1 MGGEPFVPGTR
12 RIRHGPVTGRIRTFA
27 AMLGVTLALM
37 LVLPGTAQAG
47 RGRAAPTLTVT
58 ADRLAIQPRS
68 EPVRFTVISSEDAN
82 VTVVLSHAEGGA
94 DVSTLAKTEPVLAGV
109 PLVLTWNGTDGA
121 GNKAPDDRYVVTAS
135 GQGLNGTGTASAS
148 VWVDSVAPTIAWR
161 NASPEPLTGTGSMDL
176 SFDLADAGPPDQ
188 SMDVKLRVSD
198 ALGRVVLR
206 TNAAQLDPGTG
217 TLEWDGRVSGG
228 RLAPNGLYTLMLIGT
243 DIAGNVRESRALAVR
258 VIRPVRSLK
267 IHGVVNSGNR
277 VALTFDDCESAQAW
291 RSVLGT
297 LERTH
302 AQGTIFCSGYRVA
315 ALPQLARRTVAQGIP
330 IGNHGWDHPRFT
342 GLSDAQIR
350 SQLSRTSA
358 AWWRVAGATPIP
370 YFRPPYGATN
380 SRVER
385 IAGQLGYR
393 YTALWNVDP
402 RDWSGISVSQVI
414 HNVLSATRPGDI
426 VVMHMKT
433 VTAQAL
439 PAIIAGLRRRGLEP
453 VSLPVLLR
461 AGS

>member
-1 MGGEPFVPGTR
+1 M
-12 RIRHGPVTGRIRTFA
+12 TGRVRTFV
-27 AMLGVTLALM
+27 AMLGAILVLILM
-37 LVLPGTAQAG
+37 LPTTALAG
-47 RGRAAPTLTVT
+47 RGRSVPTVTVT
-58 ADRLAIQPRS
+58 ADRLAIQPRA
-68 EPVRFTVISSEDAN
+68 EPVLFTVTSSEDAT
-82 VTVVLSHAEGGA
+82 VTVTVAHAGGGA
-94 DVSTLAKTEPVLAGV
+94 DVLTLAANEPVSAGV
-109 PLVLTWNGTDGA
+109 PLVLPWNGTDGA
-121 GNKAPDDRYVVTAS
+121 GDKVPDDRYVAS
-135 GQGLNGTGTASAS
+135 ATGRGLDGTGTSNAS
-148 VWVDSVAPTIAWR
+148 VWVDGAAPTIGWR
-161 NASPEPLTGTGSMDL
+161 SASPEPLTGMGSMQL

-188 SMDVKLRVSD
+188 TVAVKLRVSD
-198 ALGRVVLR
+198 ASGRVVLR
-206 TNAAQLDPGTG
+206 TTTAQLGLGTR
-217 TLEWDGRVSGG
+217 TLAWDGRVGGG
-228 RLAPNGLYTLMLIGT
+228 RLAPNGLYNLTLIAT
-243 DIAGNVRESRALAVR
+243 DIAGNVRESRALTVR
-258 VIRPVRSLK
+258 VIRPVRSVK
-267 IHGVVNSGNR
+267 IYGVANSGSR

-302 AQGTIFCSGYRVA
+302 AQGTIFCSGYRVT

-330 IGNHGWDHPRFT
+330 IGNHGWDHPRLT
-342 GLSDAQIR
+342 GLTDAQIR

-414 HNVLSATRPGDI
+414 HNVLSATGPGGI

-439 PAIIAGLRRRGLEP
+439 PAIIAGLRRRGLQP
-453 VSLPVLLR
+453 VSLPALLR
-461 AGS
+461 AGG